1 MNVSRHTRWL
11 ASLALLTL
19 ALPPA
24 PVAAQSAAAVA
35 QQAPAPAAAAALTPP
50 VAKREPV
57 TTTIHG
63 ETLVDDY
70 AWLRQKGTPEVEAY
84 LTAERD
90 YAEAFMRPTA
100 ALQQKLY
107 DEMLGRIQQT
117 DTNVPYRD
125 RGYWYYSRTEEGKQY
140 PILARR
146 RGSMDAPEQV
156 YLDVNALAEG
166 KQFMSVA
173 SVAVSSDGNLLAYTT
188 DETGFRQFRL
198 HVKDLTTGE
207 VRPETAERVT
217 AVEWADDN

>member
-140 PILARR
+140 PIYARK
-146 RGSMDAPEQV
+146 RGSLDAPEEV
-156 YLDVNALAEG
+156 VLDVNRLAEG
-166 KQFMSVA
+166 KQFMSVGEMQ
-173 SVAVSSDGNLLAYTT
+173 VSPDGNLLAYTT
-188 DETGFRQFRL
+188 DDSGFRQYTLR
-198 HVKDLTTGE
+198 VKDLRTGQLG
-207 VRPETAERVT
+207 PEAMPRVT
-217 AVEWADDN
+217 SVEW